1 MMSLDSLLKCLS
13 TQQAMFMLV
22 FSVLT
27 LMMEIVACRA
37 VLLREWSPDEQRQHP
52 WGLVL
57 ETMENQMLKP
67 QRTPS
72 QSVAVLCLATQS
84 CLTLCEP
91 MDCSP
96 PGSYVHGDS
105 PAKNTGVGSLSL
117 LQQIVPTQGSNPGLP
132 HCRRILYLLSQQGSP
147 PNQKRG
153 APNPVKLCV
162 CVCVWWSMQQAG
174 SRNIM
179 KSHVSKNNINLVI

>member
-1 MMSLDSLLKCLS
+1 MS
-13 TQQAMFMLV
+13 
-22 FSVLT
+22 SVS
-27 LMMEIVACRA
+27 I
-37 VLLREWSPDEQRQHP
+37 PG
-52 WGLVL
+52 GLCWKRWK
-57 ETMENQMLKP
+57 MQMLKP
-67 QRTPS
+67 QRAPS

-84 CLTLCEP
+84 CLTLCDP

-132 HCRRILYLLSQQGSP
+132 HCRRILYLLAEPPGKPPQSEEGGS
-147 PNQKRG
+147 KSSE
-153 APNPVKLCV
+153 AVCV

>member
-1 MMSLDSLLKCLS
+1 MS
-13 TQQAMFMLV
+13 
-22 FSVLT
+22 SVS
-27 LMMEIVACRA
+27 I
-37 VLLREWSPDEQRQHP
+37 PG
-52 WGLVL
+52 GLCWKRWK
-57 ETMENQMLKP
+57 MQMLKP
-67 QRTPS
+67 QRAPS

-84 CLTLCEP
+84 CLTLCDP

-132 HCRRILYLLSQQGSP
+132 HCRRILYLLSHQGSP

-153 APNPVKLCV
+153 APNPVKLCVCV